1 MEYRERIPK
10 SNTMNYLPKLFS
22 TGAIR
27 ETPKKVLER
36 ITDEIAPANGE
47 APMVIEFG
55 AGMGEITEPVLQKLN
70 ATPALEYY
78 AFEIDE
84 EPCAALKEKFPHIR
98 VVQKSALDF
107 EQYIPRGAQADYIIS
122 SMPLSFFKSDVLEP
136 FLEAVKGRLKPE
148 GKFLLIF
155 SAAWM
160 LPVYKKHFP
169 TLKTQAFLTFPPY
182 FMSVYEHEG

>member
-1 MEYRERIPK
+1 
-10 SNTMNYLPKLFS
+10 MNYLPKLFS

-36 ITDEIAPANGE
+36 IADEITPVSGHP
-47 APMVIEFG
+47 PMIIEFG
-55 AGMGEITEPVLQKLN
+55 AGMGEITEPVLQKLG
-70 ATPALEYY
+70 AREGLAYY

-84 EPCAALKEKFPHIR
+84 EPCAALKEKLPAVR
-98 VVQKSALDF
+98 VIQQSALDF
-107 EQYIPRGAQADYIIS
+107 EQFIAPGAQADYIIS

-136 FLEAVKGRLKPE
+136 FLEAVKKRLRPE
-148 GKFLLIF
+148 GKFILIF

-169 TLKTQAFLTFPPY
+169 SLKTQAFLTFPPY

>member
-1 MEYRERIPK
+1 
-10 SNTMNYLPKLFS
+10 MNYLPKLFS

-36 ITDEIAPANGE
+36 ITDEISPVTTHS
-47 APMVIEFG
+47 PMIIEFG
-55 AGMGEITEPVLQKLN
+55 AGMGEITEPVLQKLGA
-70 ATPALEYY
+70 ATPEYY

-84 EPCAALKEKFPHIR
+84 ESCSVLQEKLPQVR
-98 VVQKSALDF
+98 VLSQSALDF
-107 EQYIPRGAQADYIIS
+107 EQYIPQGVQADYIIS
-122 SMPLSFFKSDVLEP
+122 SMPLSFFKNDVLEP
-136 FLEAVKGRLKPE
+136 FLERVKSRLRPD

-169 TLKTQAFLTFPPY
+169 ELKTQAFLTFPPY
-182 FMSVYEHEG
+182 FMSVYEHNASA

>member
-1 MEYRERIPK
+1 
-10 SNTMNYLPKLFS
+10 MNYLPKLFS

-36 ITDEIAPANGE
+36 IADEITPA
-47 APMVIEFG
+47 AAHTPMVIEFG
-55 AGMGEITEPVLQKLN
+55 AGMGEITEPVLQKLGHE
-70 ATPALEYY
+70 APEYY

-84 EPCAALKEKFPHIR
+84 EPCIALKEKLPQVR
-98 VVQKSALDF
+98 VLSHSALDF
-107 EQYIPRGAQADYIIS
+107 EQYIPQDVQADYIIS
-122 SMPLSFFKSDVLEP
+122 SMPLSFFKNDVLET
-136 FLEAVKGRLKPE
+136 FLERVKARLRPD
-148 GKFLLIF
+148 GKFILIF

-182 FMSVYEHEG
+182 FMSVYEQGEAR

>member
-1 MEYRERIPK
+1 
-10 SNTMNYLPKLFS
+10 MNYLPKLFS

-36 ITDEIAPANGE
+36 IADEISPTTGHT
-47 APMVIEFG
+47 PMVIEFG
-55 AGMGEITEPVLQKLN
+55 AGMGEITEPVLQKL
-70 ATPALEYY
+70 AAAQGLDYY

-84 EPCAALKEKFPHIR
+84 EPCAALKEKLPQVK
-98 VVQKSALDF
+98 VVQQSALDF
-107 EQYIPRGAQADYIIS
+107 EQFIPTGVQADYIIS

-136 FLEAVKGRLKPE
+136 FLERVKARLKPD
-148 GKFLLIF
+148 GKFILIF

-182 FMSVYEHEG
+182 FMSVFEHETR